1 MCTLSSLLDHRPS
14 GSSVSIC
21 RYTFPRGLSP
31 VRSHYH
37 MQIPAVRMCT
47 FWNGI
52 HTNIR
57 GHFAKSRNTNNN
69 CQCHSLFSSNMPNP
83 TLLFRS
89 HALCFL
95 SSQSFP
101 PPHPFLFPPPYF
113 LSPHKWGQWHKFLPS
128 FLPSLSLPPP
138 HFPSPPSVKV
148 RILPSCIPHH
158 CTTSRLCADV
168 PLWYSTARWRRR
180 NNRRSHACTYAF
192 AQENKHTC
200 EWTRARR
207 IANLTVCV
215 FVKLK
220 RRKSKLG
227 KSKSVHY

>member
-1 MCTLSSLLDHRPS
+1 MHSLPS
-14 GSSVSIC
+14 TRSLALRVVGRFIPVYCSSVFLRSVRTTTC
-21 RYTFPRGLSP
+21 RFQLCVCVPFGTGFT
-31 VRSHYH
+31 
-37 MQIPAVRMCT
+37 QILGDILPYQETQTIIANVTHC
-47 FWNGI
+47 
-52 HTNIR
+52 
-57 GHFAKSRNTNNN
+57 
-69 CQCHSLFSSNMPNP
+69 FSSNMPNP